1 MNVLRIMNIIVTFSN
16 NAQGTQMLCLFYHDC
31 SADVLSNRQQC
42 KELDVLKTVTTH
54 EQMIIGQNTR
64 GQIYLR
70 FCTGIF
76 RCNSQ

>member
-1 MNVLRIMNIIVTFSN
+1 MLRIMNIIVTFSN
-16 NAQGTQMLCLFYHDC
+16 HAQGTQMLCLFYHDC

-64 GQIYLR
+64 GQIYPR

-76 RCNSQ
+76 MCNSQ

>member
-1 MNVLRIMNIIVTFSN
+1 MLRIMNIIVTFAN
-16 NAQGTQMLCLFYHDC
+16 NAQGTQMSCLFYHYC

-42 KELDVLKTVTTH
+42 KELDVLKPVTTH

-64 GQIYLR
+64 DHIYRR

-76 RCNSQ
+76 MCNSQ